1 VKEIRTHLNLQYPSS
16 PIASEDVIGCHFDS
30 KGLFSVK
37 SAYKVQIDADSSR
50 LGVSSASSVHHSGA
64 GGSFPWQKIWSLEC
78 LNKVKIFAWRLAHN
92 SLRLR
97 RKIESGRIELDTR

>member
-1 VKEIRTHLNLQYPSS
+1 VKEIRTHLNLQPPSS
-16 PIASEDVIGCHFDS
+16 PIASEDVIGWHFDS

-50 LGVSSASSVHHSGA
+50 LGVSSVHHSAA

-97 RKIESGRIELDTR
+97 RKIESGTIELDTR